1 MNKEMHYYAAIDLG
15 ASSGRLILG
24 HLEKGAFAFE
34 EVHRFKNGVKETKD
48 GLVWDVDALFH
59 EIVEGLKKC
68 KALQKIPESIAI
80 DTWGVDYALL
90 DKEGHLIPPVFAY
103 RDGRGEKAAEKVH
116 AVLPFSDLYQK
127 TGIQYEPF
135 NTIYQLYSDHLSG
148 RLEKAD
154 DFLMVPAYLSYC
166 LSGKKCHEY
175 CECSTSGLL
184 EPKSKKWNEEVLKK
198 LCLPLPLFQRE
209 PQDPPFILGPLKKE
223 IADEVGFNAQVVM
236 VASHDTASSV
246 VALPSK
252 KPCTF
257 LSSGTWSLL
266 GIELSQPL
274 VSKEGYEANFTNEG
288 GVDRIRYLK
297 NIMGLW
303 LVQCL
308 QKEYPSASFVT
319 MAEEARKVEGFDYQ
333 LAIDDPAYLMPEKV
347 TEVIVQ
353 ECQKKGYPV
362 PTTLGEFA
370 YAIYCS
376 LANDYA
382 RALASIKTI
391 TGIDNPDLYV
401 VGGGSKNAFLNE
413 LIAKKTHKNVI
424 LGSSE
429 ATSLGNLAMQAL
441 ALGDLKDMSALKE
454 AIIKEKEK

>member
-24 HLEKGAFAFE
+24 HWENGAFAFE

-48 GLVWDVDALFH
+48 GLVWDVDALYH
-59 EIVEGLKKC
+59 EILEGLKKC
-68 KALQKIPESIAI
+68 KALNKIPASIAI

-90 DKEGHLIPPVFAY
+90 DKEGKLIPPVFAY
-103 RDGRGEKAAEKVH
+103 RDSRGEKAAEKVH
-116 AVLPFSDLYQK
+116 AILPFADLYHE
-127 TGIQYEPF
+127 TGIQFEPF
-135 NTIYQLYSDHLSG
+135 NTIYQLYSDRLSG
-148 RLEKAD
+148 RLDKAD
-154 DFLMVPAYLSYC
+154 DFLMVPAYLSYL
-166 LSGKKCHEY
+166 LSGKRCHEY

-184 EPKSKKWNEEVLKK
+184 EPKSKKWDEKVIKK
-198 LCLPLPLFQRE
+198 LGLPLSLFKRE
-209 PQDPPFILGPLKKE
+209 PQDPPFVLGPIKKE
-223 IADEVGFNAQVVM
+223 IAEEVGFSAQVVM

-246 VALPSK
+246 VALPAQ

-266 GIELSQPL
+266 GIELEQPL
-274 VSKEGYEANFTNEG
+274 LSEEGYKANFTNEG
-288 GVDRIRYLK
+288 GVGRIRYLK

-308 QKEYPSASFVT
+308 QKEYPSASFAM
-319 MAEEARKVEGFDYQ
+319 MAEEARKAKGFDYQ
-333 LAIDDPAYLMPEKV
+333 LAIDDPVYLMPEKV
-347 TEVIVQ
+347 TAVIAM
-353 ECQKKGYPV
+353 ECQKKGYPI

-382 RALASIKTI
+382 RALLSIKKI

-401 VGGGSKNAFLNE
+401 VGGGSKNLFLNE
-413 LIAKKTHKNVI
+413 LIAEKTHKNVI

-441 ALGDLKDMSALKE
+441 ALKDLKDMPALKE